1 MKTNQFSSERGQAVV
16 ILVLAMIVLLGFT
29 ALAVDGSMI
38 YSDRRFAQD
47 GADAS
52 SLAGGGAAANKMELI
67 GLNSQTWDSTSE
79 TCNGAKVGQAATV
92 AKTAAINR
100 AQDNDF
106 AIQERADIA
115 TLQAADEGVA
125 LFCHNPAPTD
135 IFPQYYM
142 DVHTK
147 VFMDTQTAFAH
158 FVYEGLARNTVEAVT
173 RIRPRSPLAFGYAIV
188 ALNQTGNCTNLGE
201 GAGFHGNTTTT
212 VNGGG
217 IFSNGCLVAK
227 DTAMTVDVNNAGVVY
242 GSTANLH
249 SPSPF
254 TFDAG
259 YGMQK
264 TNQPMP
270 EDAYDVDP
278 PDCTQVP
285 NYTAGNYKN
294 FEGHLPAGRYKEVT
308 LKDNVTLEGGG
319 LYCINTDFDTGNANV
334 SIDTS
339 NGKQGV
345 TIYIIGGDFSTGGNG
360 TVNIVAPPPSPDP
373 SPALPGIL
381 IFRAKGASG
390 CPSSQQDKCEIKI
403 VGNSTSVY
411 RGVIL
416 ATTCMITEE
425 GTGAATGILST
436 QLIGCDVKIGG
447 NTPVTIN
454 YNGNDLFSKPT
465 YIDLYR

>member
-1 MKTNQFSSERGQAVV
+1 MKTNLYSSERGQAVV

-38 YSDRRFAQD
+38 YSDRRYAQD

-52 SLAGGGAAANKMELI
+52 SLSGGGAAANKFETL
-67 GLNSQTWDSTSE
+67 GVNSQTWDSTSE
-79 TCNGAKVGQAATV
+79 NCNGAKVGQAAAV

-106 AIQERADIA
+106 PIQERANLA
-115 TLQAADEGVA
+115 ALNAADEGVA
-125 LFCHNPAPTD
+125 LFCHNPAPAD

-147 VFMDTQTAFAH
+147 VFMNTKTAFAH
-158 FVYEGLARNTVEAVT
+158 FVGQNIVRNTLVAVT
-173 RIRPRSPLAFGYAIV
+173 RVRPRSPLAFGYAIV
-188 ALNQTGNCTNLGE
+188 ALNKTGNCTNLGE

-227 DTAMTVDVNNAGVVY
+227 DTAVGVDVNGAGVVY

-249 SPSPF
+249 TPNPI
-254 TFDAG
+254 TVDPG
-259 YGMQK
+259 YAIQK

-270 EDAYDVDP
+270 PEAYYVDP
-278 PDCTQVP
+278 PDCSQVP
-285 NYTAGNYKN
+285 DYTSGNYKN
-294 FEGHLPAGRYKEVT
+294 FSGHLPAGRYDEVT
-308 LKDNVTLEGGG
+308 LKNDVTLEGGG
-319 LYCINTDFDTGNANV
+319 LYCIDTNFDTGNANV

-345 TIYIIGGDFSTGGNG
+345 TIYLIGGDFSTGGNG

-381 IFRAKGASG
+381 IYRKPGDSG
-390 CPSSQQDKCEIKI
+390 CPSSLQDKCDITI
-403 VGNSTSVY
+403 VGNSTSIY
-411 RGVIL
+411 RGVVL
-416 ATTCMITEE
+416 APTCMITEE
-425 GTGAATGILST
+425 GNGAMTGILST
-436 QLIGCDVKIGG
+436 QLVGCDVKIGG
-447 NTPVTIN
+447 NTPVTVN
-454 YNGNDLFSKPT
+454 YNGDDLFSKPT